1 MASPSQPALGP
12 RVKYPAFL
20 ALALFSLSGQAR
32 ADDPPPIRSN
42 DFTLDVFQG
51 PLLAPLRVT
60 GLGGAFAGY
69 AEGVDAIASNAAA
82 PAVREPYSVSF
93 IDCDLSFSFYL
104 PSAFKSTDFDNDGQV
119 GFRYDNF
126 TFLTLGASLQI
137 GRFGMG
143 VLADFET
150 YDLSPHA
157 QEKDPHVLASLGK
170 VHAVAGWTLLD
181 GQLSLGGGVRAVIL
195 SFDATQP
202 LTGTEENVLAMTG
215 VAPEIGVLIR
225 PNWQPFRIGATYRM
239 AVEGKPAG
247 EPKPDADG
255 VVRAGELVV
264 PDRVRLPWEVQ
275 LGFAL
280 QVGPRPLN
288 PRWIEPFAH
297 KSRVRAQI
305 QEERALREEG
315 YQAELSLIEDE
326 VARAFRAA
334 ELADEEA
341 KLRERENE
349 RLTDE
354 SLRGERRAR
363 YWNWPRERITV
374 LGEILVTGPSENAV
388 SLEAVFSQVNKESGG
403 RTTITPRLGIESEP
417 VPDYLQ
423 TRLGTYIEP
432 SRYAGRAA
440 RQHFT
445 FGGDLRLGH
454 WGVFGLAPHQI
465 WRVSGVV
472 DLAPR
477 YRNLGLSIGAWH

>member
-1 MASPSQPALGP
+1 M
-12 RVKYPAFL
+12 KYPSLLVL
-20 ALALFSLSGQAR
+20 ALLSLSGPAR
-32 ADDPPPIRSN
+32 AEEPPPIRTN
-42 DFTLDVFQG
+42 DFTVDVFQG

-93 IDCDLSFSFYL
+93 VDYDLSFSFYL
-104 PSAFKSTDFDNDGQV
+104 PSAFNGTDFDNDGVV

-126 TFLTLGASLQI
+126 TFLTLGASLQA

-143 VLADFET
+143 VLADIET

-157 QEKDPHVLASLGK
+157 QDKDPHIFATLGK
-170 VHAVAGWTLLD
+170 VHAVAGWSFLD
-181 GQLSLGGGVRAVIL
+181 GQLSLGGGVRAVVL
-195 SFDATQP
+195 SFDAILPATD
-202 LTGTEENVLAMTG
+202 TTEDVLAMTG
-215 VAPEIGVLIR
+215 VAPEIGVLYR

-239 AVEGKPAG
+239 AVEGKLSDAVRPT
-247 EPKPDADG
+247 ADG
-255 VVRAGELVV
+255 IMRAGDLVV
-264 PDRVRLPWEVQ
+264 PHRVRLPWEVQ
-275 LGFAL
+275 VGFAL

-288 PRWIEPFAH
+288 PRWIEPHSH
-297 KSRVRAQI
+297 KKSVRERI
-305 QEERALREEG
+305 EEERAIREEA
-315 YQAELSLIEDE
+315 YEAELSLIEDE
-326 VARAFRAA
+326 VERALRAA
-334 ELADEEA
+334 EFADVEARLRAREE
-341 KLRERENE
+341 E
-349 RLTDE
+349 RLSDS

-388 SLEAVFSQVNKESGG
+388 SLESFFSQVQKESGG
-403 RTTITPRLGIESEP
+403 RMTFTPRLGIESEP

-432 SRYAGRAA
+432 SRHAGRAA

-445 FGGDLRLGH
+445 FGADLRLGH
-454 WGVFGLAPHQI
+454 FGLFGLAPHQV
-465 WRVSGVV
+465 WRVSGVI